1 MKKNKLNIKKK
12 KIKSSEKKI
21 NEVSNYLTHAKYPAL
36 LLGGGARG
44 CDEYILKIVEKLS
57 PYVITTINARG
68 ILGDH
73 SMCIP
78 ASPTLK
84 TVRKELKKA
93 DVVLAVGT
101 EFGET
106 DYDMYKDGNF
116 PKLKKLI
123 RVDINKTQLT
133 KNIQPLSLIHI

>member
-1 MKKNKLNIKKK
+1 M
-12 KIKSSEKKI
+12 
-21 NEVSNYLTHAKYPAL
+21 

-68 ILGDH
+68 ILGGH

-93 DVVLAVGT
+93 DIVLAVGT

-116 PKLKKLI
+116 PKLIFLI
-123 RVDINKTQLT
+123 
-133 KNIQPLSLIHI
+133 